1 MYEVQTD
8 VEFTPEQINAFILPK
23 VEQALGDELLPVLF
37 DECVIGGGG
46 GGATGTNNDQNI
58 AGDNANGA
66 GQANPLAD
74 GSIVGIATS
83 PPDLAVPDA
92 DAVCTVTETKPNNS
106 CTVAEGILTVYV
118 PVDSALASFVDD
130 SEERQALID
139 EIVSSTQDAI
149 RDTMESSAL
158 NDGAVDESVET
169 VTYSRDDPYQEP
181 IVAFGTGE
189 GENTSGNGIGPP
201 IYIAISVGAVAV
213 GATLLVVGAK
223 MRGRQN
229 EDKDDYDS
237 DEDEEGEND
246 ENDVS
251 GFHDNPTEIADR
263 DGKRTYDMEPVS
275 GEDWAAVG
283 TTAAVLASTSDAAG
297 KVEEAGAAA
306 DDAPGEVEGAGTG
319 EEEE

>member
-8 VEFTPEQINAFILPK
+8 VEFTPGQINAFILPK

-37 DECVIGGGG
+37 DECVIGDRG
-46 GGATGTNNDQNI
+46 GGATGTNDDQNT

-92 DAVCTVTETKPNNS
+92 DEVCTVTETRPDNH
-106 CTVAEGILTVYV
+106 CAVVEGILTVYV
-118 PVDSALASFVDD
+118 PVDSALASFGDD

-139 EIVSSTQDAI
+139 EIVIATQDAI
-149 RDTMESSAL
+149 RDTMESGAL
-158 NDGAVDESVET
+158 DDGAVDESVEN
-169 VTYSRDDPYQEP
+169 VTYSRDGPYQEP
-181 IVAFGTGE
+181 IVAFGTGG

-201 IYIAISVGAVAV
+201 IYIAIAVGAVAV
-213 GATLLVVGAK
+213 GVALLIVGAK
-223 MRGRQN
+223 MRSRQN

-237 DEDEEGEND
+237 DEDEDEEEGND
-246 ENDVS
+246 DNDVT

-283 TTAAVLASTSDAAG
+283 TTAAVLASASDAAG
-297 KVEEAGAAA
+297 EVEEAGAAG
-306 DDAPGEVEGAGTG
+306 DVEEAVPG
-319 EEEE
+319 EEEEQQQ